1 MFNKHC
7 LSSISG
13 IPNTRLYGI
22 DDIMDLHVLN
32 GLNFLEQQNLDEQTN
47 SNVIQNYTKLYK
59 KCTLPEIK

>member
-47 SNVIQNYTKLYK
+47 SKVI
-59 KCTLPEIK
+59 